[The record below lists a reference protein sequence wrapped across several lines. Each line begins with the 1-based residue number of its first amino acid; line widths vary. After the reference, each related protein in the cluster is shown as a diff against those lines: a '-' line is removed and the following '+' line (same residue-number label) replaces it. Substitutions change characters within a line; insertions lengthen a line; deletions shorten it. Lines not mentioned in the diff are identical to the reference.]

1 MPRVMIV
8 GGGLAGLSAA
18 AALGSLGFRVDL
30 HEARPFL
37 GGRAT
42 SFPLAPSQED
52 SERIDNCQHVL
63 LRCCDNLLDF
73 YRRCGVEDKIRF
85 YDRLYFVRPGGAV
98 DVLAPG
104 FLPAP
109 FHLTGSFLRFRALPA
124 GDRWRVA
131 RALTALMRERHR
143 SDLDRITMSEW
154 LALKRM
160 STTAV
165 DHFWRPILVSALNEE
180 PDRASAL
187 PAFQVFWQGLLGSR
201 HSYEMGVP
209 AVPLADLYSAALE
222 ARLGSGVRVHLRS
235 TVEGLDPSSGKA
247 DFYIAAVPF
256 ERVSAVAPGLDLRLE
271 RFEYS
276 PITGIH
282 LWYDRPLTD
291 LPHAVLL
298 DRTLQWL
305 FRKSET
311 YVQAVV
317 SASRSLLDRT
327 KAEIVEMASL
337 ELREFFPRAREAKL
351 VRSHVVKE
359 TRATY
364 SAVPGLEQ
372 QRPPAQTAYPNLFLA
387 GDWTDTG
394 WPATM
399 EGAVRSGYRAAEGVA
414 RAAGVD
420 AVFLK

>member
-1 MPRVMIV
+1 MIV
-8 GGGLAGLSAA
+8 GGGLAGLAAA
-18 AALGSLGFRVDL
+18 AALGSLGFSVDL

-42 SFPLAPSQED
+42 SFPLSPSQED

-85 YDRLYFVRPGGAV
+85 YDRLNFVRPGGAV

-104 FLPAP
+104 LLPAP
-109 FHLTGSFLRFRALPA
+109 FHMLGSFLRFQALPL
-124 GDRWRVA
+124 GDRRRVMLGLG
-131 RALTALMRERHR
+131 ALLRERHR
-143 SDLDRITMSEW
+143 ADLDTFTMQQW
-154 LALKRM
+154 LLEKRM
-160 STTAV
+160 TPDAINR
-165 DHFWRPILVSALNEE
+165 FWRPILVSALNEE
-180 PDRASAL
+180 PERASAL
-187 PAFQVFWQGLLGSR
+187 PAFQVFWQGLLASR
-201 HSYEMGVP
+201 QSYQMGVP

-222 ARLGSGVRVHLRS
+222 ARLGRDVHVHLRS
-235 TVEGLDPSSGKA
+235 TVEQLDPAAGQA
-247 DFYIAAVPF
+247 DFFISAVPF
-256 ERVSAVAPGLDLRLE
+256 ERVEALIPGLGLRLA
-271 RFEYS
+271 RFEHS

-282 LWYDRPLTD
+282 LWHDRPLTE

-311 YVQAVV
+311 YVLAVV
-317 SASRSLLDRT
+317 SASRSLLE
-327 KAEIVEMASL
+327 KSKGEIVEMASR
-337 ELREFFPRAREAKL
+337 ELQEFFPRARAAKL

-364 SAVPGLEQ
+364 SAVPGLES
-372 QRPPAQTAYPNLFLA
+372 QRPKAETVVPNLFLA

-399 EGAVRSGYRAAEGVA
+399 EGAVRSGYRAAEAVA
-414 RAAGVD
+414 RAAGVE
-420 AVFLK
+420 ASFLK